1 MQWYWVDLLIL
12 GVIALSVLTGL
23 IRGFVKEL
31 VAICVW
37 AIAIWVA
44 WHYSSVLD
52 PWLQNWIQDKT
63 ARMVASFILILLSCL
78 VIGGLVNALLGLLL
92 KKTGLSGTDR
102 LLGMGFGLVRGVF
115 IIGLIMV
122 AVKLTSLPYE
132 EYARE
137 SRLYA
142 KFDPLVDW
150 LGGKMPEFISQA
162 KALELEKGPVA
173 TPTPVAGK
181 ARQVIDTQITGL
193 STLERVPVSSN

>member
-37 AIAIWVA
+37 AVAIWVA
-44 WHYSSVLD
+44 YHYSDLLD
-52 PWLQNWIQDKT
+52 PMLQNWIQDKT
-63 ARMVASFILILLSCL
+63 ARTVASFVLIMLATL
-78 VIGGLVNALLGLLL
+78 IAGGLLNALLSALM
-92 KKTGLSGTDR
+92 KRTGLSGTDR

-115 IIGLIMV
+115 IIAMIMV

-132 EYARE
+132 EYAKE

-150 LGGKMPEFISQA
+150 LGAKMPDFIVQA
-162 KALELEKGPVA
+162 KALEVSPLVENNLA
-173 TPTPVAGK
+173 TRKP
-181 ARQVIDTQITGL
+181 QLSIDNQITGL
-193 STLERVPVSSN
+193 NALDRVPASSN